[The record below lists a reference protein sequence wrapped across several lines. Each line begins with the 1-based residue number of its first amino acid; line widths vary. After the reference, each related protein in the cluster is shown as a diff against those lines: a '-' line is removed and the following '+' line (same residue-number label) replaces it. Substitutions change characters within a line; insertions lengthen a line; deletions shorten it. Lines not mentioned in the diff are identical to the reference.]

1 MALMRLAPLAD
12 KLFGTILEA
21 FKLALAVG
29 QQLQEGVE
37 QKPFEYKP
45 ENQER
50 DNESAQ
56 RPRVWWN
63 AKHLRASPCS
73 GRILKILRAAGIGAR
88 DDQPSLVPP
97 AATCATTR
105 SSLAT
110 IGVTLR
116 SSLTSGFMAQCP
128 SNRAPSCTTR
138 TGVVRLPKTLAVGR
152 ISTRLLAVMSPLILP
167 AITTEAALTCAVT
180 TALSH
185 TTSASLEMISPS
197 T

>member
-50 DNESAQ
+50 DNESAK
-56 RPRVWWN
+56 RPPVWWN

-138 TGVVRLPKTLAVGR
+138 TGVVRLPK
-152 ISTRLLAVMSPLILP
+152 ILP

-180 TALSH
+180 TALSP
-185 TTSASLEMISPS
+185 TTSASLALISPS